1 MGDVNNTPE
10 AAVIDSG
17 GTIHDAAA
25 YQAAATLASLI
36 SAPISSSD
44 SNEMTRNAPLRPHSR
59 YNETKKP
66 IGKYVISHDNRSTN
80 GTRKFTRDDDVNLI
94 RGILKYGKS
103 SWKKIWQETP
113 QLQHI
118 KHAALKD
125 RGRSRRFQNALEQAS
140 KDPSLLDRPYELLG
154 DAQSSWYE
162 KDSSETGAGATKRS
176 AGVIKSEG
184 NANKRSK
191 LTNTATPKP
200 RTYNKGLKN
209 LQNGEVDV
217 FPGWN
222 FECFQ
227 RKNSTQYE
235 RLWSHK
241 SLDGISVRSRVGMRE
256 MMEKMET
263 HRVDAKG
270 AYEILMSEG
279 KGKYF
284 MRTGNK
290 NGQEDDFPGWT
301 CVQARK
307 NNSTHYE
314 RIWSHK
320 TLVGVCVKSRVG
332 MREMV
337 EKMETHRIDAK
348 GAYERLMIEGKSK
361 YFIRAGSK
369 FCGKIVAANGSLVD
383 VEEWNRK

>member
-1 MGDVNNTPE
+1 MGDDNIPE

-17 GTIHDAAA
+17 GNIRDAAA

-36 SAPISSSD
+36 SAPIDID
-44 SNEMTRNAPLRPHSR
+44 SNEMTRNAPLRPDSR
-59 YNETKKP
+59 YNEAKEP
-66 IGKYVISHDNRSTN
+66 NGKHYLSHDNRSTG

-94 RGILKYGKS
+94 RGILKHGKS

-125 RGRSRRFQNALEQAS
+125 RGRSRRFQNALEQA
-140 KDPSLLDRPYELLG
+140 KRDPSLLDRPFELLG
-154 DAQSSWYE
+154 DANSSWYE
-162 KDSSETGAGATKRS
+162 KDSSEAGAGGTKRS
-176 AGVIKSEG
+176 AGVMKQHEG
-184 NANKRSK
+184 NANKRPK
-191 LTNTATPKP
+191 LTNSATTKS
-200 RTYNKGLKN
+200 RTYSKGLKN
-209 LQNGEVDV
+209 LQNGEIDV

-222 FECFQ
+222 FETFQ

-284 MRTGNK
+284 VRTGNK
-290 NGQEDDFPGWT
+290 NDQEDEFPGWT
-301 CVQARK
+301 CVQGRK
-307 NNSTHYE
+307 NNAIQ
-314 RIWSHK
+314 RMWSH
-320 TLVGVCVKSRVG
+320 TSLVGVCVKSKVG

-337 EKMETHRIDAK
+337 EKMKTYRVDAK
-348 GAYERLMIEGKSK
+348 AAYDRLMIEGKSK

-383 VEEWNRK
+383 VEEWNKK

>member
-1 MGDVNNTPE
+1 MGDVDTPE

-36 SAPISSSD
+36 SAPVSSD
-44 SNEMTRNAPLRPHSR
+44 SNEMTCEPLPPHSR
-59 YNETKKP
+59 YNESKKT
-66 IGKYVISHDNRSTN
+66 IDKYVISHDNRSAT
-80 GTRKFTRDDDVNLI
+80 GTREFSRDDDVNLI

-125 RGRSRRFQNALEQAS
+125 RGRSRRFQNALELAS
-140 KDPSLLDRPYELLG
+140 KDPSLLDRPHELLG
-154 DAQSSWYE
+154 DAHSSWYE
-162 KDSSETGAGATKRS
+162 KDSSEAGATKKRPA
-176 AGVIKSEG
+176 AGVIKNEG
-184 NANKRSK
+184 NGNKRSK

-256 MMEKMET
+256 MMEKMEN
-263 HRVDAKG
+263 HRVDEKG

-284 MRTGNK
+284 IRTGK
-290 NGQEDDFPGWT
+290 KYGQEDEFPGWT

-307 NNSTHYE
+307 ENSTHYE

-320 TLVGVCVKSRVG
+320 SLNGVCVKSRVG

-337 EKMETHRIDAK
+337 EKMETYRVDAK
-348 GAYERLMIEGKSK
+348 AAYERLMIEGKSK

-383 VEEWNRK
+383 VGEWNNK

>member
-1 MGDVNNTPE
+1 MGDDNTPE
-10 AAVIDSG
+10 AAMIDSG
-17 GTIHDAAA
+17 GTIHDVAA
-25 YQAAATLASLI
+25 YEAAATLASLI
-36 SAPISSSD
+36 RAPLSND
-44 SNEMTRNAPLRPHSR
+44 SNEMTRIASLRPHSR
-59 YNETKKP
+59 YNEAKKP
-66 IGKYVISHDNRSTN
+66 NDKYYLSHDNRSTI

-154 DAQSSWYE
+154 DANSSWYE
-162 KDSSETGAGATKRS
+162 KDSSEAGAGGTKRS
-176 AGVIKSEG
+176 ASVLKIESS

-200 RTYNKGLKN
+200 HMYSKGLKN
-209 LQNGEVDV
+209 LQNGEMDV

-222 FECFQ
+222 FETFQ

-241 SLDGISVRSRVGMRE
+241 SLNGISVRSRVGMRE
-256 MMEKMET
+256 MMEKIET

-290 NGQEDDFPGWT
+290 NEKEDEFPGWT
-301 CVQARK
+301 CVQGRK
-307 NNSTHYE
+307 NNAIH
-314 RIWSHK
+314 RIWSHES
-320 TLVGVCVKSRVG
+320 LVGVCVKSRVG

-337 EKMETHRIDAK
+337 EKMETYRVDAK
-348 GAYERLMIEGKSK
+348 AAYDRLMIEGKSK

-369 FCGKIVAANGSLVD
+369 FCGKIVSYDGSLVD
-383 VEEWNRK
+383 VEEWTSTL